1 MNILI
6 LCTGNSCRS
15 QMAHGFLQSLDPGIN
30 VYSAG
35 TRPARQVNRL
45 AVEVMAEAGIDIGH
59 HTPTDVSR
67 YRNDPWD
74 YVVTV
79 CSHAD
84 RNCPA
89 FAGNVGKRLHI
100 GFDDPSEAQGSPEYI
115 YQEFR
120 RVRDEIKQAFTSLY
134 FDKIAPRLRPA
145 GSDSGQEATDSSTPY
160 SR

>member
-35 TRPARQVNRL
+35 TRAARQVNRL
-45 AVEVMAEAGIDIGH
+45 AVEVMAEAGIDISH
-59 HTPTDVSR
+59 HIPTDVSR

-84 RNCPA
+84 RNCRHLPA
-89 FAGNVGKRLHI
+89 MSGNACTSALTT
-100 GFDDPSEAQGSPEYI
+100 
-115 YQEFR
+115 R
-120 RVRDEIKQAFTSLY
+120 RRPK
-134 FDKIAPRLRPA
+134 APPNISIR
-145 GSDSGQEATDSSTPY
+145 SSGACAMK
-160 SR
+160 